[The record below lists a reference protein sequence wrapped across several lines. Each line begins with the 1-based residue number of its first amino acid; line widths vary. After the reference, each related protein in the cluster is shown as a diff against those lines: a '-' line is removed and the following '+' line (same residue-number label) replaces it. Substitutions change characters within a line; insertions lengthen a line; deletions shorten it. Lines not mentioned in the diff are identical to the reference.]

1 MLWTLRP
8 SRAISAAKVC
18 GCGNLRIDFSKYS
31 YSVPPEF
38 IVATLPMKGT
48 TWVMNFLAVAERKVS
63 PDGRENSRMQTRLEL
78 FFRSTRFISR
88 KASERSGTLRIPN
101 DMEILSMESLS
112 TPALGSARVPVVSM
126 PCTDVRSCASP
137 LTRRTPGFKPPEMT
151 LETPRRSISG
161 LGSRPRTESAD
172 RASSPL
178 SFASTVP
185 ARMLTSAVPVAR
197 SRTRS
202 PFSKRMQSWI
212 SVFRQYWSSPRD
224 IHLFVA
230 S

>member
-1 MLWTLRP
+1 MLRTSRP
-8 SRAISAAKVC
+8 SRAISAAKSR
-18 GCGNLRIDFSKYS
+18 GWGNLRIDFSKYS
-31 YSVPPEF
+31 YSVLPEF

-88 KASERSGTLRIPN
+88 KASERSGTLRMPN
-101 DMEILSMESLS
+101 DIEILSTESLA
-112 TPALGSARVPVVSM
+112 TPALGSARVPASSM

-137 LTRRTPGFKPPEMT
+137 LTRRTAGFRPPELT
-151 LETPRRSISG
+151 LETPRRSISE
-161 LGSRPRTESAD
+161 LGSTPRTESAGGAPPLSL
-172 RASSPL
+172 ASS
-178 SFASTVP
+178 VP

-197 SRTRS
+197 SSTRS
-202 PFSKRMQSWI
+202 PFSRRMQSLI
-212 SVFRQYWSSPRD
+212 SVLRQYWSSPRD
-224 IHLFVA
+224 IHLFVE